1 MMDDGVDERRDVGV
15 AGNEGKEGEEGRE
28 SASEAQA
35 LRLFPLLTLHSELP
49 LRLKPSLLT

>member
-1 MMDDGVDERRDVGV
+1 MDDGMDERRDVGV
-15 AGNEGKEGEEGRE
+15 AGTEGKEGEEGRE

-35 LRLFPLLTLHSELP
+35 LRLFLLLTLHSKLL